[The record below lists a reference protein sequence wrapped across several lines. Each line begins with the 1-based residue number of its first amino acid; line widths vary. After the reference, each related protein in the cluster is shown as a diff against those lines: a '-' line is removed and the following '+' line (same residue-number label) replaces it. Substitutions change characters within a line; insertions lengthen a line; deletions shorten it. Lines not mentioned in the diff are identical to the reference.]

1 MADPITIGGLVAAA
15 LAAGAVEAGKG
26 VLGTAAKDAYEA
38 LKGAAQRLIGAPA
51 EALEGKPAS
60 DARASVLAEEV
71 DEAPEVVQA
80 ELRQLAEALR
90 EAMTAEGK
98 GAAID
103 NRITVIATGGSVAAG
118 RDVNIGAMPPRD
130 PKG

>member
-26 VLGTAAKDAYEA
+26 VLGAAAKDAYEA
-38 LKGAAQRLIGAPA
+38 LKGAAHRLIGGAVD
-51 EALEGKPAS
+51 ELEKKPES
-60 DARASVLAEEV
+60 NSRAGVVAEEV
-71 DEAPEVVQA
+71 DEAPGAVQA

-90 EAMTAEGK
+90 EALTAEGK
-98 GAAID
+98 GATID